1 MRVRFCLEEMEV
13 CLVEWRWWNGGGWN
27 VGGSG
32 REHVMRSFRRGGGNQ
47 SLCGGGKDMKLRAEV
62 LPVVKVQ
69 Q

>member
-32 REHVMRSFRRGGGNQ
+32 REYVMRLFRRGGGN
-47 SLCGGGKDMKLRAEV
+47 
-62 LPVVKVQ
+62 
-69 Q
+69 